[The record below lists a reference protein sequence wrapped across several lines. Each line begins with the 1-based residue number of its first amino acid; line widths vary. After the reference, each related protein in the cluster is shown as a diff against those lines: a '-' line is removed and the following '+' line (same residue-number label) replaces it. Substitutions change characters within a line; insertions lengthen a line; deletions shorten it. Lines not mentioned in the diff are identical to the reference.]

1 MVPWNRLLCS
11 PSDIILAHT
20 RATEVERYEEIPAH
34 SYTIAEHESLAT
46 IPTPATSGGLNPIAA
61 VIVALWDSLTAAR
74 AMSSGFHFL
83 YQDSQND
90 YFLAQNL
97 MWAGG
102 IGIGIAIAV
111 CLTRGSRLLVG
122 GISSLV
128 MSGLLLSLLLLG
140 ASAGDS
146 DVSIFGF
153 RPSPTQFLV
162 AIAVLT
168 LLSGLLGTAGGK
180 AMRDH
185 QSLAGPI
192 LGVRGRHWFWLWLA
206 VYAWV
211 AVLPTGIYYLWLE
224 TISTVYVLIH
234 PSLWLAEAW
243 TEGWTLTFGFAGF
256 AATIY
261 GVQIS
266 IFNVSAA
273 CSSEVR
279 TRKRVLQFLLG
290 TLILVGPVANILF
303 RIAIHTLKHLPD
315 GITTNPW
322 WILR

>member
-1 MVPWNRLLCS
+1 MDDGN
-11 PSDIILAHT
+11 
-20 RATEVERYEEIPAH
+20 EIPAH
-34 SYTIAEHESLAT
+34 VYMVAESEPQAGVS
-46 IPTPATSGGLNPIAA
+46 IPEPTRGLNPIAA
-61 VIVALWDSLTAAR
+61 VLVALWYSLAAAG

-83 YQDSQND
+83 YEHGQND

-97 MWAGG
+97 MWTVG

-111 CLTRGSRLLVG
+111 CLSRSSRWIVG
-122 GISSLV
+122 GVSAVL
-128 MSGLLLSLLLLG
+128 MSALLLSLLFLG
-140 ASAGDS
+140 AGDGAS
-146 DVSIFGF
+146 EVSIFGL
-153 RPSPTQFLV
+153 RPSPVQFLV
-162 AIAVLT
+162 AIAALT

-180 AMRDH
+180 AMRDDE
-185 QSLAGPI
+185 SLAGPI
-192 LGVRGRHWFWLWLA
+192 LGIRGGHWFWLWLA

-211 AVLPTGIYYLWLE
+211 AILPTGIYYFWLE
-224 TISTVYVLIH
+224 IISSGYVLIH
-234 PSLWLAEAW
+234 PSLWLSEAW

-266 IFNVSAA
+266 VFNVSAA

-290 TLILVGPVANILF
+290 TLILAGPVANILF
-303 RIAIHTLKHLPD
+303 RIAIHSLKHLPD

-322 WILR
+322 WIMR

>member
-1 MVPWNRLLCS
+1 MDDGN
-11 PSDIILAHT
+11 
-20 RATEVERYEEIPAH
+20 EIPANA
-34 SYTIAEHESLAT
+34 YMVAESGPQVGVS
-46 IPTPATSGGLNPIAA
+46 IPAPRLGLNPIAA
-61 VIVALWDSLTAAR
+61 VLVALWYSLTAAG

-83 YQDSQND
+83 YEHSQND
-90 YFLAQNL
+90 YLLAQNL
-97 MWAGG
+97 MWTVG

-111 CLTRGSRLLVG
+111 CLARSSALLVG
-122 GISSLV
+122 GISSLL

-140 ASAGDS
+140 AGEGGS

-162 AIAVLT
+162 AIAALT
-168 LLSGLLGTAGGK
+168 LLSGLLGTIAGK
-180 AMRDH
+180 AMRDDD
-185 QSLAGPI
+185 SLAGPI
-192 LGVRGRHWFWLWLA
+192 LGIRGGHWFWLWLA

-211 AVLPTGIYYLWLE
+211 AILPTGIYYFWLE
-224 TISTVYVLIH
+224 IISTGYVLIH
-234 PSLWLAEAW
+234 PSLWLGEAW
-243 TEGWTLTFGFAGF
+243 TEGWTLTFGFMGL

-273 CSSEVR
+273 CSSEIR
-279 TRKRVLQFLLG
+279 MRKRVLQFLLG
-290 TLILVGPVANILF
+290 TLILAGPVANILF
-303 RIAIHTLKHLPD
+303 RIAIHSLKHLPD

>member
-1 MVPWNRLLCS
+1 MDDGNEISPNVYMVAESEPQAGVS
-11 PSDIILAHT
+11 
-20 RATEVERYEEIPAH
+20 IPAPP
-34 SYTIAEHESLAT
+34 L
-46 IPTPATSGGLNPIAA
+46 GLNPIAA
-61 VIVALWDSLTAAR
+61 VLVALWYSLTAAG

-83 YQDSQND
+83 YEHSQND

-97 MWAGG
+97 MWTVGV
-102 IGIGIAIAV
+102 GIGIAIAV
-111 CLTRGSRLLVG
+111 CLARSSPLVVG
-122 GISSLV
+122 GISSLL

-140 ASAGDS
+140 AGEGESE
-146 DVSIFGF
+146 VSIWGF

-162 AIAVLT
+162 AIAALT
-168 LLSGLLGTAGGK
+168 LLSGLLGTVGGK
-180 AMRDH
+180 AMRSD
-185 QSLAGPI
+185 QSLADPI
-192 LGVRGRHWFWLWLA
+192 LGIRGGHWFWLWLA

-211 AVLPTGIYYLWLE
+211 AILPTGIYYLWLE
-224 TISTVYVLIH
+224 IIGSGYVLIH
-234 PSLWLAEAW
+234 PSLWWGEAW

-303 RIAIHTLKHLPD
+303 RIAIHSLKHLPD

>member
-1 MVPWNRLLCS
+1 MDDAN
-11 PSDIILAHT
+11 
-20 RATEVERYEEIPAH
+20 EIPAH
-34 SYTIAEHESLAT
+34 VYMVAESEPQAGVS
-46 IPTPATSGGLNPIAA
+46 IPAPPRGLNPIAA
-61 VIVALWDSLTAAR
+61 VLVAMWYSLTAAG

-83 YQDSQND
+83 YEHGQND

-97 MWAGG
+97 MWTVG

-111 CLTRGSRLLVG
+111 CLSRSSRWMVG
-122 GISSLV
+122 GVSAVL
-128 MSGLLLSLLLLG
+128 MSALLLSLLFLG
-140 ASAGDS
+140 AGDGAS
-146 DVSIFGF
+146 EVSIFGF
-153 RPSPTQFLV
+153 RPSPAQFLV
-162 AIAVLT
+162 AIAALT

-180 AMRDH
+180 AMRDDE
-185 QSLAGPI
+185 SLAGPI
-192 LGVRGRHWFWLWLA
+192 LGIRGGHWFWLWLA

-211 AVLPTGIYYLWLE
+211 AILPTGIYYFWLE
-224 TISTVYVLIH
+224 IISSGYVLIH
-234 PSLWLAEAW
+234 PSLWLSEAW

-266 IFNVSAA
+266 VFNVSAA

-279 TRKRVLQFLLG
+279 TRKRVVQFLLG
-290 TLILVGPVANILF
+290 TLILAGPVANILF
-303 RIAIHTLKHLPD
+303 RIAIHSLKHLPD

>member
-1 MVPWNRLLCS
+1 MDDGN
-11 PSDIILAHT
+11 
-20 RATEVERYEEIPAH
+20 EIPAH
-34 SYTIAEHESLAT
+34 VYMVAGSEPQAGVS
-46 IPTPATSGGLNPIAA
+46 IPAPPLGLNPIAA
-61 VIVALWDSLTAAR
+61 VLVAMWYSLTAAG

-83 YQDSQND
+83 YEHSPND

-97 MWAGG
+97 MWTVG
-102 IGIGIAIAV
+102 IVVGSVIAV
-111 CLTRGSRLLVG
+111 CLARSSAVLVG
-122 GISSLV
+122 GISSLL

-140 ASAGDS
+140 AGEGES
-146 DVSIFGF
+146 DVSIWGF

-162 AIAVLT
+162 VIAALT
-168 LLSGLLGTAGGK
+168 LLSGLLGTVGGK
-180 AMRDH
+180 AMRDDE
-185 QSLAGPI
+185 SLAGPI
-192 LGVRGRHWFWLWLA
+192 LGIRGGHWFWLWLP

-211 AVLPTGIYYLWLE
+211 AILPTGIYYLWLE
-224 TISTVYVLIH
+224 IISSGYVLIH
-234 PSLWLAEAW
+234 PSLWFDEAW
-243 TEGWTLTFGFAGF
+243 TEGWTITFGIAGF
-256 AATIY
+256 AALMY

-290 TLILVGPVANILF
+290 TLILAGPVANILF
-303 RIAIHTLKHLPD
+303 RIAIHSLKHLPD

>member
-1 MVPWNRLLCS
+1 MDDRN
-11 PSDIILAHT
+11 
-20 RATEVERYEEIPAH
+20 EIPANV
-34 SYTIAEHESLAT
+34 YMVAESEPQVGVS
-46 IPTPATSGGLNPIAA
+46 IPARPQGLNPIAA
-61 VIVALWDSLTAAR
+61 VLVAMWYSLTAAG

-83 YQDSQND
+83 YEHGQND

-97 MWAGG
+97 MWTIG

-111 CLTRGSRLLVG
+111 CLARSSAVLVG
-122 GISSLV
+122 GISSLL

-140 ASAGDS
+140 GGEGDS
-146 DVSIFGF
+146 EVSIWGF
-153 RPSPTQFLV
+153 RPSPTQFLL
-162 AIAVLT
+162 AIAALT
-168 LLSGLLGTAGGK
+168 LLSGLLGTVGGK
-180 AMRDH
+180 AMRDDE
-185 QSLAGPI
+185 SLAGPI
-192 LGVRGRHWFWLWLA
+192 LGIRGGHWFWIWLA

-211 AVLPTGIYYLWLE
+211 AILPTGIYYFWLE
-224 TISTVYVLIH
+224 IISSGCVLIH
-234 PSLWLAEAW
+234 PSLWLSEAW
-243 TEGWTLTFGFAGF
+243 TEGWTLTFGFAGY

-290 TLILVGPVANILF
+290 TLILAGPVANILF
-303 RIAIHTLKHLPD
+303 RIAIHSLKHLPD